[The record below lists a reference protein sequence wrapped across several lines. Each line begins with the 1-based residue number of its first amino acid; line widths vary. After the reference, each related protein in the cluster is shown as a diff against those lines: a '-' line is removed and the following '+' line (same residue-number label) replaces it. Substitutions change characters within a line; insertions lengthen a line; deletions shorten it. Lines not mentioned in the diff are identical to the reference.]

1 MFISTLSGEK
11 PETKKVPKSTNSL
24 TLCKQDTVNGTPSVI
39 LYGFIIA
46 SGKGRV
52 KRRGP
57 VSLEFSFRTGY
68 NNARNGGWPGMKG
81 VLSHEELVSVIL
93 PLLRKYGAQEAL
105 LFGSYARGEADEE
118 SDIDLLVIG
127 GPSFEPTDVFCIA
140 DELNRATGKR
150 VDVYELRE
158 VNEGSPF
165 YRSIFHEGVK
175 IA

>member
-1 MFISTLSGEK
+1 M
-11 PETKKVPKSTNSL
+11 N
-24 TLCKQDTVNGTPSVI
+24 
-39 LYGFIIA
+39 
-46 SGKGRV
+46 
-52 KRRGP
+52 
-57 VSLEFSFRTGY
+57 
-68 NNARNGGWPGMKG
+68 G

-150 VDVYELRE
+150 VDVYELQE

-165 YRSIFHEGVK
+165 YRSIFQEGVK

>member
-1 MFISTLSGEK
+1 MFISTLSREK
-11 PETKKVPKSTNSL
+11 PETKKVSKSTSSL
-24 TLCKQDTVNGTPSVI
+24 TLCKQDTVNGTPSAI
-39 LYGFIIA
+39 LYGFTIA

-52 KRRGP
+52 KRCGRFLLSFP
-57 VSLEFSFRTGY
+57 LEQGIIMLEM
-68 NNARNGGWPGMKG
+68 GVPGMKG

-127 GPSFEPTDVFCIA
+127 GPSFEPTNVFCIA